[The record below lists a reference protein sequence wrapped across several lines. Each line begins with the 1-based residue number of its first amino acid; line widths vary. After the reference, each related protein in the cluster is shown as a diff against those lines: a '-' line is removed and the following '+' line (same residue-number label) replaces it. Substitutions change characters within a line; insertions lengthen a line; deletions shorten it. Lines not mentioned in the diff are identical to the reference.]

1 MSVRWTVPVNRA
13 EIGPIFTA
21 TVALMSVSEDFSRLS
36 QPGMLT
42 LSTSGSLSACHTTLR
57 GAAMRRSPVMSIR
70 LVPVVRAGRYLQGG
84 GHATKRAGPGVG
96 LPVPR
101 DARLDRPVSPCWR
114 RVSRTGPS
122 VPPHRPHRHR
132 RPQRRAAG
140 QCLGGTQAA
149 RQSAA
154 VYRPDAASALGFT
167 NGDSRMGTH
176 EWV

>member
-101 DARLDRPVSPCWR
+101 DARLDRPVSHAGAAFPAPAHR
-114 RVSRTGPS
+114 FRPIARTATVARSAVLPANASGAPKPLGN
-122 VPPHRPHRHR
+122 PP
-132 RPQRRAAG
+132 
-140 QCLGGTQAA
+140 
-149 RQSAA
+149 QSIGLMPPA
-154 VYRPDAASALGFT
+154 P
-167 NGDSRMGTH
+167 
-176 EWV
+176 W